1 MAESSGA
8 GAAQQ
13 LLLQLMARYPGG
25 GFWVNEAMNILN
37 GAGHRSAAPQIVRQM
52 APLARALVLVFG
64 FASAGLAFAQQD
76 HAAEHM
82 TSHAVTQPDTAVPAA
97 DAVAPLAPREA
108 AEAMRNWQMRS
119 GEQLKRNFGVEVL
132 GVRLASHD
140 WMINFRYKVLDP
152 AKAKP
157 LLDRKV
163 VPYLVD
169 EVSGARLAV
178 PAMENI
184 GELRQVTAAEAGR
197 QYFLTFGNG
206 NQIVRHGSRVDV
218 VIGGFHAEGM
228 IVE

>member
-1 MAESSGA
+1 
-8 GAAQQ
+8 
-13 LLLQLMARYPGG
+13 
-25 GFWVNEAMNILN
+25 MNILYS
-37 GAGHRSAAPQIVRQM
+37 GGHGSAAPQANRRI
-52 APLARALVLVFG
+52 APVVCTLVLVYG
-64 FASAGLAFAQQD
+64 LASAGLALAQQD
-76 HAAEHM
+76 HGTAHATVSPDAALSSAGA
-82 TSHAVTQPDTAVPAA
+82 TPAPLGPRDAA
-97 DAVAPLAPREA
+97 D
-108 AEAMRNWQMRS
+108 AMRNWQMRT
-119 GEQLKRNFGVEVL
+119 GESIKRNWGVEVL

-140 WMINFRYKVLDP
+140 WMLNFRYRVLDP
-152 AKAKP
+152 VKAKP

-169 EVSGARLAV
+169 EASGARMAV

-206 NQIVRHGSRVDV
+206 SQVVHHGSRVDV